1 MVNAPTTKRQNENE
15 ASQAP
20 QDSNGVE
27 VSVEPFNP
35 ATSMK
40 KRKTGNAVNV
50 VKSAFEDT
58 LINFAEEDQLD
69 SKSTLYHLVAQH
81 A

>member
-1 MVNAPTTKRQNENE
+1 MVGPATTKRQNENDP
-15 ASQAP
+15 SQGS
-20 QDSNGVE
+20 DEVE

-50 VKSAFEDT
+50 AKSAFEDT
-58 LINFAEEDQLD
+58 LINFAEVDDL
-69 SKSTLYHLVAQH
+69 STNSTLTV
-81 A
+81 